1 MPVDATVQQHQ
12 WICIAFDKLQVN
24 HLLASLRKTNARQVN
39 LKWTIDEQPIKWTI
53 YMIMVIEWIHEK
65 MVTIKNEHA

>member
-24 HLLASLRKTNARQVN
+24 RLLASLRKTNARQVN
-39 LKWTIDEQPIKWTI
+39 LKWTIDEQPIKWTT
-53 YMIMVIEWIHEK
+53 YMIIVIEWIHEK
-65 MVTIKNEHA
+65 MLTIKNEHA